1 MATSKKTIAT
11 MKNLFKNLMLV
22 AVAAMGFTACEQVSV
37 ESVTPGTPEVKMTV
51 IAGMDETRTYIDE
64 ANKVVAWNAGDKLM
78 VVEGEDT
85 FRKTSDIAIDAD
97 GKAKFTVS
105 FPEVGG
111 AVTYNAVF
119 PASAVNTSVDF
130 TAEELELQV
139 KSTQWAT
146 AESFDPTAD
155 LLVAKQLEFD
165 AQPEELNMQFKRI
178 VALGKMTLKGLGE
191 GAVKQVIFTAEPGV
205 NVAGRCLVNAT
216 TATVLEYANANAST
230 SITVNYEEG
239 CEVSGDFPVYFACN
253 PVEME
258 EMNCF
263 TVQVICDNAVYT
275 REVEIPSG
283 RSLKF
288 TAGNLATFTVD
299 MAEGEKQEVSV
310 STTVTDTLTR
320 ATTGVTDTNY
330 TSWSGKTAGESGA
343 VYAGQSAGDNESIQ
357 LRSKNSDSGVVT
369 TASGGY
375 ARKITVTWN
384 SNTSDGRTLDI
395 YGNNTAYTNATNL
408 YSTSTQG
415 TKLGSIVKGSG
426 KATELEITGDYAY
439 IGMRS
444 NSGAMYLTEI
454 KIEWQTGGGSGDGVE
469 IVIPSFDL
477 TKRQLS
483 FSAEGGTETIEVKA
497 IDGFDNIVSA
507 EADAEWLTIE
517 KNGYSF
523 TVTADENLGFERTAN
538 VTFSAD
544 GCEDIKV
551 AVSQK
556 PNYDAAIEATVA
568 EFLKAKEDAT
578 TLYRLRGTITSVAET
593 TYGNFDITDETGTVY
608 IYGLCSPTGATKY
621 WATSGAQIGDDI
633 EIITVRT
640 SHNNSPQGKNAI
652 FVEKQRPGTIAFWSF
667 DKTSA
672 SFTSEGGVAEIKV
685 SAYNLKEDVEL
696 EFKAGED
703 GDLFEAEYE
712 NGVLTIRAEANTAT
726 EALNAT
732 LYVRSGDLEQ
742 TITISQAAYVEP
754 GEGGDE
760 PVLVEK
766 TATLSFAN
774 KAQRTT
780 FTSEQQIW
788 EQNGLK
794 LTNDKASSTNA
805 VADYANP
812 ARFYAGSKLT
822 LDAPGAIKSIKF
834 TCNSSSYAT
843 AMKNSVGTV
852 AGATVTTS
860 GSDVTVTFTEATAA
874 QFVVAKMTAQVRM
887 NSLSVTYMGEEE

>member
-1 MATSKKTIAT
+1 

-22 AVAAMGFTACEQVSV
+22 AVAAMGFTACEQVGV
-37 ESVTPGTPEVKMTV
+37 ESVAPGTPEVKMTV

-178 VALGKMTLKGLGE
+178 VALGKMTLKGLDE
-191 GAVKQVIFTAEPGV
+191 GVVKQVIFTAEPGV
-205 NVAGRCLVNAT
+205 NLAGRCLVNAT
-216 TATVLEYANANAST
+216 SATVLEYASANAST
-230 SITVNYEEG
+230 SITVNYDESVNDVDITEG
-239 CEVSGDFPVYFACN
+239 FPVYFACN
-253 PVEME
+253 PLEME

-299 MAEGEKQEVSV
+299 MSEGEKVEVEAA
-310 STTVTDTLTR
+310 TFATDTLTR
-320 ATTGVTDTNY
+320 ATTGVTGTNY

-357 LRSKNSDSGVVT
+357 LRSNNSNSGIIT
-369 TASGGY
+369 TASGGNV
-375 ARKITVTWN
+375 RKITVTWN
-384 SNTSDGRTLDI
+384 SATSDGRTLDI

-426 KATELEITGDYAY
+426 KATELEITGDYAF

-483 FSAEGGTETIEVKA
+483 FSAEGGMDTIEVKA

-766 TATLSFAN
+766 TASLSFAN

-780 FTSEQQIW
+780 FTTTQQIW

-834 TCNSSSYAT
+834 TCNSSTYAT

-860 GSDVTVTFTEATAA
+860 GSDVTVTFTEATVA

-887 NSLSVTYMGEEE
+887 NSLTVTYMGEAE

>member
-1 MATSKKTIAT
+1 

-22 AVAAMGFTACEQVSV
+22 AVAAMGFTACEQVGV
-37 ESVTPGTPEVKMTV
+37 ESVAPGTPEVKMTV
-51 IAGMDETRTYIDE
+51 IAGMDETRTTIDE
-64 ANKVVAWNAGDKLM
+64 DNKIVKWSEGDKLM
-78 VVEGEDT
+78 VVENEDT
-85 FRKTSDIAIDAD
+85 FRKTTDIAID
-97 GKAKFTVS
+97 GNKAMFAVA
-105 FPEVGG
+105 FPATNG

-119 PASAVNTSVDF
+119 PASAVNTGVDF

-146 AESFDPTAD
+146 ADSFDPTAD
-155 LLVAKQLEFD
+155 LLVAKQLQFD

-178 VALGKMTLKGLGE
+178 VALGKMTLKGLDE
-191 GAVKQVIFTAEPGV
+191 GAVKQVIFAAEPGV

-216 TATVLEYANANAST
+216 TATVLEYANTNAST

-239 CEVSGDFPVYFACN
+239 CEVSGDFPVYFTCI
-253 PVEME
+253 PFEME

-299 MAEGEKQEVSV
+299 MAEGEKVEVEAA
-310 STTVTDTLTR
+310 TFATDTLTR

-330 TSWSGKTAGESGA
+330 TSWSGKTGASGA
-343 VYAGQSAGDNESIQ
+343 VYAGNSAGGNESIQ
-357 LRSKNSDSGVVT
+357 LRSDKSNSGIVT
-369 TASGGY
+369 TTSGGY

-384 SNTSDGRTLDI
+384 SNTNAARTLDI
-395 YGNNTAYTNATNL
+395 YGKNTAYTNATNL
-408 YSTSTQG
+408 YSTETQG
-415 TKLGSIVKGSG
+415 TKIGSIKKGT
-426 KATELEITGDYAY
+426 TEFEITDDYAF
-439 IGMRS
+439 IGLRS

-469 IVIPSFDL
+469 IVTPSFDL
-477 TKRQLS
+477 DQRQLS
-483 FSAEGGTETIEVKA
+483 YAVEGGSQNITVVP

-507 EADAEWLTIE
+507 ETSAEWLSIV
-517 KNGYSF
+517 NDGYTF
-523 TVTADENLGFERTAN
+523 TVTAEANEGFARTAN
-538 VTFSAD
+538 ITFSAD
-544 GCEDIKV
+544 GCEDIVV

-556 PNYDAAIEATVA
+556 PNYNAAKEVTIA
-568 EFLKAKEDAT
+568 EFKAAKEDDT
-578 TLYRLRGTITSVAET
+578 TLYRLRGTITSVVET

-608 IYGLCSPTGATKY
+608 IYGLCSPEGAQKY
-621 WATSGAQIGDDI
+621 WGDSGAQLGDDI
-633 EIITVRT
+633 ELITVRT
-640 SHNNSPQGKNAI
+640 SYSNTPQGKNAI

-672 SFTSEGGVAEIKV
+672 SFTSDGGEVKINVA
-685 SAYNLKEDVEL
+685 AYNLKEDVNL
-696 EFKAGED
+696 AFKAGED

-732 LYVRSGDLEQ
+732 LYVRSSGLEQ
-742 TITISQAAYVEP
+742 IITISQAAYVE
-754 GEGGDE
+754 GGDDE

-780 FTSEQQIW
+780 FTTTQQIW
-788 EQNGLK
+788 EQNGIK

-843 AMKNSVGTV
+843 AMKNGIGTV
-852 AGATVTTS
+852 SGATVTVS

-874 QFVVAKMTAQVRM
+874 QFVVAKLTAQVRM

>member
-1 MATSKKTIAT
+1 

-37 ESVTPGTPEVKMTV
+37 ESVAPGVPEVKMTV

-178 VALGKMTLKGLGE
+178 VALAKMTLTGLDE
-191 GAVKQVIFTAEPGV
+191 GVVKQVIFTAEPGV
-205 NVAGRCLVNAT
+205 NLAGRCLVNAT
-216 TATVLEYANANAST
+216 SATVLEYASANAST
-230 SITVNYEEG
+230 SITVNYDESVNDVDITEG
-239 CEVSGDFPVYFACN
+239 FPVYFACN
-253 PVEME
+253 PVEMQ

-299 MAEGEKQEVSV
+299 MTEGEKVEAEAA
-310 STTVTDTLTR
+310 TFVTDTLTR
-320 ATTGVTDTNY
+320 ATTGVTS
-330 TSWSGKTAGESGA
+330 TSYASWTGKNGTSGA
-343 VYAGQSAGDNESIQ
+343 VYAGNSAGGNESIQ
-357 LRSKNSDSGVVT
+357 LRSNNSNSGVVT

-384 SNTSDGRTLDI
+384 SNTDAARTLDI
-395 YGNNTAYTNATNL
+395 YGSNTAYTAATDL
-408 YSTSTQG
+408 YKDATKG
-415 TKLGSIVKGSG
+415 TKIGSIKMGT
-426 KATELEITGDYAY
+426 TELEITGDYAY

-444 NSGAMYLTEI
+444 TSGAMYITQI
-454 KIEWQTGGGSGDGVE
+454 DIEWQQGGGSGEGVE
-469 IVIPSFDL
+469 VVIPSFDL

-483 FSAEGGTETIEVKA
+483 FSAEGGMETIEVKA

-523 TVTADENLGFERTAN
+523 AVTADENLGFERTAN

-551 AVSQK
+551 VVSQK
-556 PNYDAAIEATVA
+556 PNYDAAIEVTVA
-568 EFLKAKEDAT
+568 EFKAAKEDAT

-640 SHNNSPQGKNAI
+640 SYSNTPQGKNAI

-760 PVLVEK
+760 TVLVEK
-766 TATLSFAN
+766 TASLSFDN

-780 FTSEQQIW
+780 FSTTQQIW
-788 EQNGLK
+788 EQNGIK
-794 LTNDKASSTNA
+794 LTNDKASSTND
-805 VADYANP
+805 VADYAKP

-822 LDAPGAIKSIKF
+822 LDAPGAIKSIIF
-834 TCNSSSYAT
+834 DCNSSSYAT

-852 AGATVTTS
+852 AGATVTVS
-860 GSDVTVTFTEATAA
+860 SDKVTVVFTEATAV

-887 NSLSVTYMGEEE
+887 DSLTVTYMGEEE